1 MSDNVTA
8 EIIAIGTEILLGEI
22 TDTNSVYLAQTLRDY
37 GINLYFMTSV
47 GDNVHRIANAIAIA
61 MGRADVIITCG
72 GLGPTVDDMT
82 RQGIAEA
89 TGRPLVFD
97 ERLLEQIRQ
106 RFNSFR
112 MTMPDNNRRQA
123 YLPEGAVVIENPV
136 GTAPAFAV
144 ESDDKLIIALPGVPR
159 ELKFLVEHKV
169 MPMLRERYSLG
180 LIRARVLRAGGIGES
195 ALDERLGADLLENA
209 NPTVGLAAHHG
220 IIDIRITAKGDS
232 PEIVEQMLDEYE
244 ALVRQRVGDFIF
256 GTGKDTIEQAVARQ
270 LAQASHRLA
279 IVEAGLVGTSQR
291 LLREPNSE
299 HVVALVHS
307 YPAPEEGYAA
317 FNLDSSLSFREAVES
332 LAAELSREHGA
343 SVVVFS
349 KPDLI
354 ESADSEQATVVG
366 VAVGEKIAV
375 RGYGFGAGSEVAQT
389 WVMRWGLAN
398 VWRMLKEQAG

>member
-47 GDNVHRIANAIAIA
+47 GDNVQRIASAITIA
-61 MGRADVIITCG
+61 LGRADIVITCG

-82 RQGIAEA
+82 RQGVAEA

-123 YLPEGAVVIENPV
+123 YLPEGATVIENPV

-144 ESDDKLIIALPGVPR
+144 ESGGKLIISLPGVPR
-159 ELKFLVEHKV
+159 ELKFLVENKV
-169 MPMLRERYSLG
+169 MPMLRARYSLG

-195 ALDERLGADLLENA
+195 ALDERLGADLLEHA

-220 IIDIRITAKGDS
+220 IIDVRITAKGDS
-232 PEIVEQMLDEYE
+232 PQIVEQMLDEYE
-244 ALVRQRVGDFIF
+244 ALVRQRVGEFIF

-270 LAQASHRLA
+270 LAQSTNRLA
-279 IVEAGLVGTSQR
+279 VVEVGLVGASQR
-291 LLREPNSE
+291 LLREANSE
-299 HVVALVHS
+299 QVVALVHS

-317 FNLDSSLSFREAVES
+317 FDLDPSLSFRDAVES
-332 LAAELSREHGA
+332 LAGQLSREHGA
-343 SVVVFS
+343 SIVVFS
-349 KPDLI
+349 RPDLI
-354 ESADSEQATVVG
+354 ESEDSEQATVVG
-366 VAVGEKIAV
+366 VAVGERIAV

-398 VWRMLKEQAG
+398 LWRMLKEQAG

>member
-47 GDNVHRIANAIAIA
+47 GDNVHRIASAIAIA

-89 TGRPLVFD
+89 TRRPLVFD
-97 ERLLEQIRQ
+97 ERLLEQIQQ

-112 MTMPDNNRRQA
+112 MAMPDNNRRQA
-123 YLPEGAVVIENPV
+123 YLPEGAIVIENPV

-144 ESDDKLIIALPGVPR
+144 ESDGKLIISLPGVPR

-195 ALDERLGADLLENA
+195 ALDERLGSDLLENA

-244 ALVRQRVGDFIF
+244 ALVRQRVGEFVF

-270 LAQASHRLA
+270 LAQSTSRLA

-317 FNLDSSLSFREAVES
+317 FNLDRSLSFREAVES

-354 ESADSEQATVVG
+354 ESEDSEQATVVG
-366 VAVGEKIAV
+366 VAVGERIAV